1 MDMLDVFVMWVIRQ
15 VIAHVGTHRL
25 KPSGLVM
32 MLLTCFSKTEFSRDN
47 VERNA
52 GGFIIG
58 PKH

>member
-1 MDMLDVFVMWVIRQ
+1 MFVMWVIRQ